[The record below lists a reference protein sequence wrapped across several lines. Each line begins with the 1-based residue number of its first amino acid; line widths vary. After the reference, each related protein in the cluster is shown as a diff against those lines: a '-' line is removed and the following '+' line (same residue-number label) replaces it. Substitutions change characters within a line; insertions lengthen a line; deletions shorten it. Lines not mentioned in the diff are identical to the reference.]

1 MKKSLLLLLAI
12 AFAGTF
18 YFLNRGP
25 TKSSLEL
32 IAEAAG
38 TSIEEF
44 RRPFAERVGRKLRIG
59 TIAKRS
65 STEIK
70 GFIDELFALDEAQLV
85 DREKSPAALGDADA
99 TIYFLNKWSDVTDA
113 PGLDGL
119 EEMVASVS
127 VLDDG
132 IYLDFNEFKLVY
144 PSGRERWF
152 LIAFYNL
159 QSLPDVTLKCYAKHF
174 ANFLA
179 SGVREKPDV
188 VSYCG

>member
-12 AFAGTF
+12 AFAGTL
-18 YFLNRGP
+18 YLLNRGP
-25 TKSSLEL
+25 AKISTEM
-32 IAEAAG
+32 IMEAADAV
-38 TSIEEF
+38 SEEF

-70 GFIDELFALDEAQLV
+70 GIIDELIALDEAQLV
-85 DREKSPAALGDADA
+85 DREKSPAALGDADV

-159 QSLPDVTLKCYAKHF
+159 QSLPDVTLNCYAKHF
-174 ANFLA
+174 ADFLA
-179 SGVREKPDV
+179 SGIQEKPDV
-188 VSYCG
+188 VTNCG